1 MNRPIQTPELKNPAC
16 GLLPETG
23 ECRALARRY
32 AFNKT
37 LNACEEFNYGGCD
50 GNANNFQYKDLC
62 EYVCQYNRP
71 CSKIGCFEKACT
83 TQTCPNHPD
92 AKCFAV
98 CLCESRWILDGADV
112 TSTCEDDVEMIPER
126 RQAKQ

>member
-1 MNRPIQTPELKNPAC
+1 MAQIILHFLTVVVALAIASPMNRPIQIPELKNPAC

-62 EYVCQYNRP
+62 EYVCQYNRR
-71 CSKIGCFEKACT
+71 T
-83 TQTCPNHPD
+83 
-92 AKCFAV
+92 
-98 CLCESRWILDGADV
+98 
-112 TSTCEDDVEMIPER
+112 
-126 RQAKQ
+126 